1 MSLQSTAVQVA
12 QPASLP
18 RLLTLSL
25 ANCSFP
31 KMFRMAEFFGGC
43 RYGFLHLRADSKSLM
58 IVLRAITRHLKL
70 ASLPAIASHVFFI
83 HAAHLTISQELD

>member
-43 RYGFLHLRADSKSLM
+43 RYGFLPSRPDFFDDRAAGYHSSTKIS
-58 IVLRAITRHLKL
+58 ITDCNCFTRFLHRC
-70 ASLPAIASHVFFI
+70 
-83 HAAHLTISQELD
+83 HATHLTISQELD